1 MVPDSPSKIVEP
13 IFSNENGK
21 IPFLQKKHNFGVG
34 KFLGTDV
41 GRTRD
46 LRFTRAT
53 PYHLA
58 TAPCVLTKKMER

>member
-1 MVPDSPSKIVEP
+1 MPDKIVD
-13 IFSNENGK
+13 
-21 IPFLQKKHNFGVG
+21 
-34 KFLGTDV
+34 FLGTDV

-58 TAPCVLTKKMER
+58 TAPVEFEKNSCDVGDRIFA